1 MSNKKFV
8 KLSLLGNVLYATLGV
23 FGVIVSVKDARND
36 WEKLK
41 SIGGGDQ

>member
-23 FGVIVSVKDARND
+23 IGAVSSVKDVLND
-36 WEKLK
+36 WKKLK